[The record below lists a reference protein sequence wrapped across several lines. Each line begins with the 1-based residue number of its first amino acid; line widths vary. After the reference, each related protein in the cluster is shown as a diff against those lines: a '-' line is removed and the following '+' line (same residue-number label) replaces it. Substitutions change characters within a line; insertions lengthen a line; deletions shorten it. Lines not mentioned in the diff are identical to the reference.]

1 MNQTLKNVLIL
12 AVSIAFAFGA
22 YFAVTSIARTNEIN
36 SMSAEFRTSFMQG
49 CEEEGS
55 KALCTCIY
63 NDLEERLG
71 TVGIYDMA
79 MQYEETGVIS
89 DKAYAS
95 VWACI

>member
-1 MNQTLKNVLIL
+1 MNQTLKSVLIL
-12 AVSIAFAFGA
+12 AASIAFAFGA

-36 SMSAEFRTSFMQG
+36 SMSAEFRTAFMQG
-49 CEEEGS
+49 CEEESS
-55 KALCTCIY
+55 KALCTCVY

-71 TVGIYDMA
+71 TVGIYDMGIE
-79 MQYEETGVIS
+79 YEETGVLN

>member
-1 MNQTLKNVLIL
+1 
-12 AVSIAFAFGA
+12 
-22 YFAVTSIARTNEIN
+22 
-36 SMSAEFRTSFMQG
+36 MSAEFRTAFMQG

-71 TVGIYDMA
+71 TVGIYELTVE
-79 MQYEETGVIS
+79 YEKTGVLN